1 MTRPINLSSH
11 KTIKFSTDQLN
22 MLSAMYA
29 AGDSLTNIGKSF
41 GISRDAV
48 ASRLTTLG
56 VEIRPPGRPARATP
70 EVLVRI
76 IAMRDK
82 GRAWSEISRDLG
94 FKPRY
99 LQVLYRAVKRVV

>member
-1 MTRPINLSSH
+1 MTRPINLNSY
-11 KTIKFSTDQLN
+11 KTIKFSTGQLS
-22 MLSAMYA
+22 MLAAMYA

-48 ASRLTTLG
+48 ASRLTTMG
-56 VEIRPPGRPARATP
+56 IEIRPPGRPARATP
-70 EVLVRI
+70 EILVRI

-82 GRAWSEISRDLG
+82 GRAWSEIGRDLG

-99 LQVLYRAVKRVV
+99 LQVLYRATRKIV

>member
-11 KTIKFSTDQLN
+11 KTIHFSADQLN

-48 ASRLTTLG
+48 ASRLVTMGIELRG
-56 VEIRPPGRPARATP
+56 RGRPTRATP
-70 EVLVRI
+70 EIQVRI
-76 IAMRDK
+76 MAMRDSGK
-82 GRAWSEISRDLG
+82 AWSEISRDLG

-99 LQVLYRAVKRVV
+99 LQALYRAVKRFV